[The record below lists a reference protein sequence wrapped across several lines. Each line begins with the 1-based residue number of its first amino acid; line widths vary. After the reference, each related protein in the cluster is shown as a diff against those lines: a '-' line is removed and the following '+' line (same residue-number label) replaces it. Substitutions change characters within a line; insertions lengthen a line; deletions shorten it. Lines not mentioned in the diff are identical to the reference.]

1 LAEIQCHKKRKIAII
16 IILVVD
22 FKEIYCNNCKKTL
35 GRYNTKYFSDS
46 RIAELIKSNHTSHY
60 REGHQLSI
68 RKISK

>member
-1 LAEIQCHKKRKIAII
+1 VE
-16 IILVVD
+16 

-68 RKISK
+68 RKISKNS